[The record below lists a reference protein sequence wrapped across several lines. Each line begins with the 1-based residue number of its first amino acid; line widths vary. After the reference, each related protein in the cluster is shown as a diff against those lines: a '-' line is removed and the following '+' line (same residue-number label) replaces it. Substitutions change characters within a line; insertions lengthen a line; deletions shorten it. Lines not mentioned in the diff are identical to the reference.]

1 MKQGTIRRLLGNA
14 RAITAS
20 IFISTVAMAGA
31 ALQAVPFGSQRRPDV
46 LEIFEDSA
54 QMSSNFSR
62 WGLSVHDPIDIKG
75 DLSDEDGRDRL
86 MQWID
91 ESQPRLVVMSNCCP
105 YRPPVYAMHRNLSQ
119 AQRRER
125 RWRERQKRVV
135 DFIEH
140 VFDRQLK
147 RGDHA
152 MAEVPFGEQW
162 GVKTLADNMMRHPRL
177 QCAHGWGWKE
187 QDGRHS
193 VWIVSSNHIFHQL
206 EKSRAERQCEPTS
219 LDHRVSAEH
228 WKRDFGRAICK
239 GFILDLKESDPG
251 RLRKLLRSLAARI
264 RNRVHSGNRPVT
276 DLRWSEKMV
285 MRSLEKWSAV
295 FAQEGEETG
304 ERDDEDEE
312 MIPVLEEPNPRS
324 STSSGDGAVE
334 QPAPPRQAVQ
344 SGLSSNGICFEVP
357 PGRRLQESVKHGLI
371 KVQLDCICVHDA
383 ARESHWFLSIIDR
396 ATSYH
401 AIELLRDHSPAE
413 LYRAFDRGWMK
424 WAGPPLRATTD
435 LEGGF
440 QGKDFWI
447 DVGNAGTA
455 LSSIA
460 GTAHWQAGKVERHN
474 QTIKDMLHKTI
485 RHTQVKGREDMRK
498 MGREVAWAKNSL
510 VREHGWSPVAL
521 VFGREPRVFGELHSG
536 GNPASYHPSVG
547 DPGSDV
553 AVRMRFR
560 YHAKLE
566 FVKSQARQMLLR
578 TAHNRTRRLPIPR
591 IGQLVFFWRAENSKK
606 RASQSK
612 WVGPGYVVG
621 IQDRNAWVTC
631 GGRCFL
637 VAGEH
642 LREAIGDEQYYGDPE
657 LQKALALFKKIPGE
671 ATYEDLLGQPDPE
684 GEPRELEQEPLA
696 QDVSEDMDVDDDVD
710 EGKTQSKTKLKRM
723 MEKEIPFDLIPS
735 EDRELYRAAEEKDW
749 FIGDISNAFL
759 QGAPLDNKPDM
770 FMRQPKQGLKGL
782 QTGQILKLL
791 KPVYGRPDAPRAWY
805 NELSR
810 ILENELGF
818 CKSQV
823 DPALFFLRDCQGKLR
838 ALLIVHVDDVMI
850 CHDGSSEGH
859 GAAEKLHN
867 RFPFGT
873 WNQVAKEEAGV
884 SYCGKEIK
892 VVVRNE
898 ETCVVLS
905 QNAFLEGRLQAMT
918 IEPSRAK
925 QLDLIANETELTDY
939 RSVVGSL
946 QWLAVQSRP
955 DLAFECNQL
964 QKRVSD
970 LRVRDLH
977 RANRAV
983 KDAVKHRCEILFRP
997 LGADAEIVTFHDAG
1011 LYSSVGVEIDE
1022 RQCEDILQNGS
1033 ERKLVYS
1040 QKGVCV
1046 GFVKRGATEHEQRA
1060 HYNLIDWKSST
1071 NRRVIESSFA
1081 AETHGAL
1088 MGHNMS
1094 RFAQVLLAEIR
1105 YGSEIISAV
1114 EDDGWQDLCP
1124 VTLVTDCKSIYDTVH
1139 KDGQH
1144 VGEKGN
1150 IVHAVL
1156 LRQLLSTR
1164 GGGGKARLLWVPTRC
1179 QVADGL
1185 TKGAR
1190 GGDIREQLKDGLLF
1204 HEKAQKKRLPSTGK
1218 RLCELLSGMRPLVA
1232 DYKTFFAEMSVD
1244 AISLLGDDMSVS
1256 SVGIKKV
1263 TGGSV
1268 TDTLLVP
1275 GVCFKK
1281 CFSYA
1286 GFEQQ
1291 PKRFENAKI
1300 LLLNLELE
1308 LKAEKDNAEVRIS
1321 DPDQYQSIVDAEWNI
1336 IYEKLDLIAKSG
1348 ANVVLSRLAIGDLA
1362 TQYFADRNI
1371 FCAGRV
1377 EVEDLERTRRAT
1389 GAEVQTTAQGITES
1403 VLGSCGLFEERQMG
1417 AE

>member
-1 MKQGTIRRLLGNA
+1 MDEGTVRRRIKEGKARRAYMKQGTIRRLLGNA

-62 WGLSVHDPIDIKG
+62 WGLSVHDPFDING

-105 YRPPVYAMHRNLSQ
+105 YRPPVYAMHRNVSQ

-152 MAEVPFGEQW
+152 MAEVPFGQHW
-162 GVKTLADNMMRHPRL
+162 GVKSLADNMMRHPRL

-187 QDGRHS
+187 QDGRNS

-206 EKSRAERQCEPTS
+206 EKSRAERQCGPTS
-219 LDHRVSAEH
+219 LDPRVSAEH

-251 RLRKLLRSLAARI
+251 RIRKLLRSLAARI
-264 RNRVHSGNRPVT
+264 RNRVQSGNRPVT

-304 ERDDEDEE
+304 EHDDEDEE

-371 KVQLDCICVHDA
+371 KAHCNLGHPSQADLQRFLKLGGAKQEVVEAVSWLKCTTCAHAHRPSTHRASSIPPLQITFGDEVQLDCICAHDA

-440 QGKDFWI
+440 QGRDFWI

-498 MGREVAWAKNSL
+498 MAREVACAKNSL

-536 GNPASYHPSVG
+536 GNPTSYHPSVG
-547 DPGSDV
+547 DPGGDV

-566 FVKSQARQMLLR
+566 FLKSQARQMLLR

-591 IGQLVFFWRAENSKK
+591 IGQLVFFWRAENNKK

-621 IQDRNAWVTC
+621 IQDRNAWVAC

-642 LREAIGDEQYYGDPE
+642 LREAIGDEQHYGDPE
-657 LQKALALFKKIPGE
+657 LQKALALFKKIPKE

-684 GEPRELEQEPLA
+684 GEPRQLEQEPLA
-696 QDVSEDMDVDDDVD
+696 QDVSEDMDVDDGANEGIPQEYHHIKARVGWHVDSKSNPVLVSHKAWAFRGAEPRYPAERFPWRTTWGYISGEWQQLETEVKWRDLDDCHQFIPNGPAGILITVFQSRTRKETCLDDVPHHVKRRRTPGPPQQVHATCHGV
-710 EGKTQSKTKLKRM
+710 GKTQSKTKLKRM
-723 MEKEIPFDLIPS
+723 MEKEIPFHLIPS
-735 EDRELYRAAEEKDW
+735 EDRELYRAAEEKEWQSWLDYNSCEVLSPEESKRVETERPDRVLPSRYVFRNKNAGLKDPFGNALPVKAKARLCLQGHLCPDSKSGQVQVDSPTIERVSTMIFLHLVTSYGWTKDW
-749 FIGDISNAFL
+749 FIGDISNDSNAFL

-782 QTGQILKLL
+782 QPGQILKLL

-859 GAAEKLHN
+859 EAAEKLHN

-884 SYCGKEIK
+884 SHCGKEIK
-892 VVVRNE
+892 VVVRND

-925 QLDLIANETELTDY
+925 QLDLAASETELTDY

-983 KDAVKHRCEILFRP
+983 KDAVEHRCEILFRP

-1046 GFVKRGATEHEQRA
+1046 GFVKRGATEHE
-1060 HYNLIDWKSST
+1060 
-1071 NRRVIESSFA
+1071 
-1081 AETHGAL
+1081 
-1088 MGHNMS
+1088 
-1094 RFAQVLLAEIR
+1094 
-1105 YGSEIISAV
+1105 
-1114 EDDGWQDLCP
+1114 
-1124 VTLVTDCKSIYDTVH
+1124 
-1139 KDGQH
+1139 
-1144 VGEKGN
+1144 
-1150 IVHAVL
+1150 
-1156 LRQLLSTR
+1156 
-1164 GGGGKARLLWVPTRC
+1164 
-1179 QVADGL
+1179 
-1185 TKGAR
+1185 
-1190 GGDIREQLKDGLLF
+1190 
-1204 HEKAQKKRLPSTGK
+1204 
-1218 RLCELLSGMRPLVA
+1218 
-1232 DYKTFFAEMSVD
+1232 
-1244 AISLLGDDMSVS
+1244 
-1256 SVGIKKV
+1256 
-1263 TGGSV
+1263 
-1268 TDTLLVP
+1268 
-1275 GVCFKK
+1275 
-1281 CFSYA
+1281 
-1286 GFEQQ
+1286 
-1291 PKRFENAKI
+1291 
-1300 LLLNLELE
+1300 
-1308 LKAEKDNAEVRIS
+1308 
-1321 DPDQYQSIVDAEWNI
+1321 
-1336 IYEKLDLIAKSG
+1336 
-1348 ANVVLSRLAIGDLA
+1348 
-1362 TQYFADRNI
+1362 
-1371 FCAGRV
+1371 
-1377 EVEDLERTRRAT
+1377 
-1389 GAEVQTTAQGITES
+1389 
-1403 VLGSCGLFEERQMG
+1403 
-1417 AE
+1417 